1 MSPQATRRKAKLAPH
16 TALVYFHGMGDQKRF
31 EEVSRIVDA
40 LDRYDHLT
48 FGENK
53 KMVGIHAKLEK
64 PLTDLKR
71 EVGYISLIYKHEQDK
86 KWSRREHRFYE
97 AYWANIT
104 AGGVPVTAVL
114 GWILKQAAIPLR
126 ALTAPWRDLARL
138 KRSALL
144 EAWPRLQKK
153 RNDLTKS
160 DLKNLLEAYDEF
172 EGWEARRSFPKGGGN
187 QFVKYIGETH
197 KDQEN
202 AERLDWAARQWR
214 AHYTRSHLLNFFIIV
229 TFLLAIGLVLAGL
242 VLAVASLLQLTTQA
256 LPGWFL
262 TWIGEDTLKPTYG
275 NVTMVL
281 LMLFSAIGGSFFLRE
296 YLGDVYFWCSYEETT
311 EKYQKRRD
319 ILKYCSEF
327 LTHVLK
333 NPACER
339 VVVVA
344 HSLGTTIAYDTI
356 LELARKNRARDPNDL
371 AAGEEIPLHKIQHFI
386 TLASPIDKVHYFFE
400 NQRSKY
406 HRYNRVVEE
415 VRGDIGSEPFSK
427 TGGPWA
433 HWINFWDQADI
444 ISGSLQTPADRKNPS
459 LRVDNHEVGS
469 FAFPEPGGAHSAYF
483 ENRDVIETIYRCTFE
498 NEFNFSVIRN
508 SRSKGDKETRY
519 AQAFLGSGKGWAGTK
534 PFQGVVMSLPWL
546 GLAYAVLHLAKI
558 EAGRLVAL
566 YALGVVFAVAA
577 LGAVVGLSRGH
588 LRALK

>member
-1 MSPQATRRKAKLAPH
+1 MATQTTRRKSKLAPH

-40 LDRYDHLT
+40 LDRYDYLA
-48 FGENK
+48 FREK
-53 KMVGIHAKLEK
+53 KKLVGIHAQLEK
-64 PLTDLKR
+64 PLTDLPR

-104 AGGVPVTAVL
+104 AGGVPVHAVL
-114 GWILKQAAIPLR
+114 GWVLKQATIPLK

-144 EAWPRLQKK
+144 EVWPRLLKK
-153 RNDLTKS
+153 RGDLTKS
-160 DLKNLLEAYDEF
+160 DLKNLLESYDEF
-172 EGWEARRSFPKGGGN
+172 EGWEARRSFPKGGSN
-187 QFVKYIGETH
+187 QFVKFLGETH
-197 KDQEN
+197 KDQDN
-202 AERLDWAARQWR
+202 AERLDWLARQWR
-214 AHYTRSHLLNFFIIV
+214 AHYTRSHLLNFFIIA
-229 TFLLAIGLVLAGL
+229 TFLLAIALVLGVL
-242 VLAVASLLQLTTQA
+242 FLAVASLLQLTTQI
-256 LPGWFL
+256 LPAWFL
-262 TWIGEDTLKPTYG
+262 TWIGEDTLKPTYA
-275 NVTMVL
+275 NVTVTIGL
-281 LMLFSAIGGSFFLRE
+281 LLSAIGISFFLRE
-296 YLGDVYFWCSYEETT
+296 YLGDVYFWCSYEETS

-356 LELARKNRARDPNDL
+356 LELARKNRARDPNNP
-371 AAGEEIPLHKIQHFI
+371 AAGDKIPLHKIQHFI

-415 VRGDIGSEPFSK
+415 IRGDIGSEPFSK

-444 ISGSLQTPADRKNPS
+444 ISGSLQTPGDQKNPS

-469 FAFPEPGGAHSAYF
+469 FLFPEPGGAHSAYF

-498 NEFNFSVIRN
+498 NEFNFSVIRT
-508 SRSKGDKETRY
+508 SKTKDDKEARY
-519 AQAFLGSGKGWAGTK
+519 AQAFVGSGRGWAGTK
-534 PFQGVVMSLPWL
+534 PFQGITMALPWL
-546 GLAYAVLHLAKI
+546 GLAYAVFHLAKI
-558 EAGRLVAL
+558 EIGSLITS
-566 YALGVVFAVAA
+566 YALAAGVIIIL
-577 LGAVVGLSRGH
+577 LGAIFGLSRGH
-588 LRALK
+588 LRPLK